1 MNIFLGK
8 IQHFAIKK
16 VPSHM
21 VKGRFWKISKNIA
34 TFLGR
39 KL

>member
-1 MNIFLGK
+1 MKKQLGK

-21 VKGRFWKISKNIA
+21 VKGSFWKICKNIA
-34 TFLGR
+34 KFLGK